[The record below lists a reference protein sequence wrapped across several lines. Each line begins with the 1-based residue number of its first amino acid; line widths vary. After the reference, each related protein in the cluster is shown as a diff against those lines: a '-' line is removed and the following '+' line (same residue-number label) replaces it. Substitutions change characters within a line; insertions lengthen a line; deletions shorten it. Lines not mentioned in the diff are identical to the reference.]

1 MFEMLWVAYS
11 CSCELILFLLTQKS
25 LVVHAMW
32 GPNFESLD
40 LYSSG
45 KNKRN
50 VAEVLTKHRLQLVAR
65 AVVLAGL
72 R

>member
-1 MFEMLWVAYS
+1 MQTEIFLANANIIS
-11 CSCELILFLLTQKS
+11 CSCN
-25 LVVHAMW
+25 VGA
-32 GPNFESLD
+32 NFESLD

-65 AVVLAGL
+65 AIVLAGL